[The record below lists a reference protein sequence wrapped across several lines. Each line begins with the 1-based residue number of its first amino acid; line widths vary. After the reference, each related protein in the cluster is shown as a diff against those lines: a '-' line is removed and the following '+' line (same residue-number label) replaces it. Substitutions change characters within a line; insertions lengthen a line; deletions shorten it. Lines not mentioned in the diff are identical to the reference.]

1 VTVGPIPPAGTGAV
15 PPPAPRGAEGT
26 LPEGKEDFGRLVLQ
40 GLEAVSGAEREADA
54 LIQAMASGQP
64 VQPHE
69 VLIATSKA
77 GLSVQMVVAI
87 RDKALEAYQQVMNL
101 QI

>member
-1 VTVGPIPPAGTGAV
+1 MSVGPIPPIGSGAV
-15 PPPAPRGAEGT
+15 PPPAPGGAEAAASQG
-26 LPEGKEDFGRLVLQ
+26 GEDFGHLVLR
-40 GLEAVSGAEREADA
+40 GLEAVSEAEREADA

-64 VQPHE
+64 VQPHQ

-77 GLSVQMVVAI
+77 ELSVQMLVAI

>member
-1 VTVGPIPPAGTGAV
+1 VSLGPIPPVGPGAV

-26 LPEGKEDFGRLVLQ
+26 LPEGKEDFGQLVLR

-54 LIQAMASGQP
+54 LVRAMASGQP

-77 GLSVQMVVAI
+77 QLSVQMLVAI
-87 RDKALEAYQQVMNL
+87 RDRALEAYQQVMNL